1 MAYKEV
7 IKDILCG
14 IESGEIDVEGGDFC
28 IVLWRHGVMQEY
40 RPYLIASKDEFT
52 LQEAF
57 TRVVGFLDEE
67 REIQVKGGDTG
78 VARDMVRIKDSDG

>member
-1 MAYKEV
+1 
-7 IKDILCG
+7 
-14 IESGEIDVEGGDFC
+14 
-28 IVLWRHGVMQEY
+28 MQEY

-57 TRVVGFLDEE
+57 TRVVGFLEEE